1 MANIKLSKLIK
12 KLNEAHKPPGGWQ
25 ASDAVKC
32 HTLGGKQA
40 TNNKELK
47 LSSEQAD
54 KREGGPTS
62 CQADKLNAV
71 NSARF
76 VESAQAQLGRKP
88 KRAR

>member
-1 MANIKLSKLIK
+1 MVSIK
-12 KLNEAHKPPGGWQ
+12 KKIKKD
-25 ASDAVKC
+25 S
-32 HTLGGKQA
+32 
-40 TNNKELK
+40 KEHK

-62 CQADKLNAV
+62 TQADKLHAE

-88 KRAR
+88 KKIR

>member
-12 KLNEAHKPPGGWQ
+12 KLNKAHKPPGGWQ
-25 ASDAVKC
+25 ASDSVKC

-40 TNNKELK
+40 TNNEELK
-47 LSSEQAD
+47 LSSEQASE
-54 KREGGPTS
+54 REGGPTS

-76 VESAQAQLGRKP
+76 VESAQAYEGRKP
-88 KRAR
+88 NKTR